1 MTSSVQQTNGDTAW
15 TPPATMKLH
24 SGRPLEPKLVFFSPP
39 PEEIGEV
46 TSGYSSLK
54 KGQTF
59 LNRITAI
66 PSDVWQ
72 GGLLFAVIAGFVPG
86 ILINF
91 IPGATPFAVI
101 VGFLAAFGV
110 LGFFIYAATFPRCS
124 YVGSKGVATF
134 TLAKGKADAETFLF
148 EKASELRSEETRK
161 YKNNIYQG
169 TSYTYT
175 WTDGAGK
182 SVHAI
187 SGMYVSEK
195 STPSDK
201 NDYTLALSAERAWT
215 SFLFEGAKKELEQR
229 GSLTFKAKNADAL
242 TLGDG
247 FIEINRR
254 GEVVRLNRDD
264 MPMLVV
270 EQGVVTVSSKNT
282 TFNFFGSTGAY
293 TFNYHD
299 IANASL
305 FLVLFDA
312 LIAKS

>member
-1 MTSSVQQTNGDTAW
+1 MTSSVQAGGDTTW
-15 TPPATMKLH
+15 TPPAGMKLH
-24 SGRPLEPKLVFFSPP
+24 SGRPFDPKLVFFAPP
-39 PEEIGEV
+39 PSDIGEV
-46 TSGYSSLK
+46 ISGYSSLV

-59 LNRITAI
+59 LNRIAAI

-72 GGLLFAVIAGFVPG
+72 GALLFTVVAGFVPG

-91 IPGATPFAVI
+91 IPGATPIAVI
-101 VGFLAAFGV
+101 VGLLAAFGV

-124 YVGSKGVATF
+124 YVGEKGVATF
-134 TLAKGKADAETFLF
+134 TFAKGEVKAETFLF
-148 EKASELRSEETRK
+148 EKASELRSEETRN

-169 TSYTYT
+169 TSYGYT
-175 WTDGAGK
+175 WTDGGGN
-182 SVHAI
+182 SVHTI

-195 STPSDK
+195 KIPSDK
-201 NDYTLALSAERAWT
+201 NDYPLALSAEHAWA
-215 SFLFEGAKKELEQR
+215 SFMFERVKEELEQK
-229 GSLTFKAKNADAL
+229 GSITFRAKNADAL

-254 GEVVRLNRDD
+254 GEVVRLTRED
-264 MPMLVV
+264 MPMLSVD
-270 EQGVVTVSSKNT
+270 QGVVTVSSKDT

-305 FLVLFDA
+305 FLVLFDT
-312 LIAKS
+312 LLKK